1 MAVFFYET
9 DIGTIGIEENNGF
22 ISNVYFG
29 KDNMQNDIE
38 IKETKLLEE
47 ASIQLNKYI
56 KGELK
61 EFSLPLSPKGTEF
74 MNEVWNGLCE
84 IPYGEVLTYK
94 EMGEKIGRAKAARAV
109 GLACNRNPIPIFIPC
124 HRIVGSSGKLTG
136 YLGGIDIKEKLLNLE
151 RENK

>member
-9 DIGTIGIEENNGF
+9 DIGTIGIEEKNGF

-38 IKETKLLEE
+38 IKETKLLKE

-74 MNEVWNGLCE
+74 MNEVWARLCE

-94 EMGEKIGRAKAARAV
+94 EMGEKIGRPKAARAV

-151 RENK
+151 KNNK

>member
-9 DIGTIGIEENNGF
+9 DIGTIGIEEKNGF

-29 KDNMQNDIE
+29 KDDIEENIE
-38 IKETKLLEE
+38 IKETKLLKE

-56 KGELK
+56 SGELK
-61 EFSLPLSPKGTEF
+61 GFNLPLSPKGTEF

-94 EMGEKIGRAKAARAV
+94 EMGEKVGRPKAARAV

-124 HRIVGSSGKLTG
+124 HRIVGSNGKLTG
-136 YLGGIDIKEKLLNLE
+136 YLGGIDIKEKLLNIE
-151 RENK
+151 KNNK

>member
-9 DIGTIGIEENNGF
+9 DIGIIGIEEKNGF

-29 KDNMQNDIE
+29 KDDIEDNIE
-38 IKETKLLEE
+38 IKETKLVKE

-56 KGELK
+56 SGELK
-61 EFSLPLSPKGTEF
+61 EFKLPLSPKGTEF

-94 EMGEKIGRAKAARAV
+94 EMGEKIGRPKAARAV

-136 YLGGIDIKEKLLNLE
+136 YLGGVDIKEKLLNIE
-151 RENK
+151 RKNK

>member
-9 DIGTIGIEENNGF
+9 DIGTIGIEEKNGF

-29 KDNMQNDIE
+29 KDDIE
-38 IKETKLLEE
+38 DSIEFKETKLLKE

-56 KGELK
+56 SGELK
-61 EFSLPLSPKGTEF
+61 GFNLPLSPKGTEF

-94 EMGEKIGRAKAARAV
+94 EMGDQIGRPKAARAI

-124 HRIVGSSGKLTG
+124 HRIVGSNGKLTG
-136 YLGGIDIKEKLLNLE
+136 YLGGIDIKEKLLNIE
-151 RENK
+151 KNNK

>member
-9 DIGTIGIEENNGF
+9 DIGTIGIEEKNGF

-38 IKETKLLEE
+38 IKETKLLKE

-61 EFSLPLSPKGTEF
+61 EFNLPLSPKGTEF
-74 MNEVWNGLCE
+74 MNEVWARLCE

-94 EMGEKIGRAKAARAV
+94 EMGEKVGRPKAARAV

-151 RENK
+151 KNNK

>member
-1 MAVFFYET
+1 MAIFFYET

-29 KDNMQNDIE
+29 KDNIQDDME
-38 IKETKLLEE
+38 IKETELLKE

-56 KGELK
+56 KGEIK
-61 EFSLPLSPKGTEF
+61 EFDLPLSPKGTEF
-74 MNEVWNGLCE
+74 MSEVWNGLCE

-94 EMGEKIGRAKAARAV
+94 GMGEKIGRPKAARSV

-124 HRIVGSSGKLTG
+124 HRIVGSNGKLTG
-136 YLGGIDIKEKLLNLE
+136 YLGGVHIKERLLNIE

>member
-1 MAVFFYET
+1 MSVFFYKTE
-9 DIGTIGIEENNGF
+9 IGEIGIEENSGF

-29 KDNMQNDIE
+29 KENIPKDIE
-38 IKETKLLEE
+38 IKETDILRE

-56 KGELK
+56 NGELK
-61 EFSLPLSPKGTEF
+61 GFNLPLSPKGTEF
-74 MNEVWNGLCE
+74 MNEVWNGLYE

-94 EMGEKIGRAKAARAV
+94 EMGEKVGRPKAARAV

-136 YLGGIDIKEKLLNLE
+136 YLGGIDIKEKLLNIE
-151 RENK
+151 KNNK